1 MADPSSYRPKPGQI
15 PDAPGVY
22 KFRDEHRRV
31 IYVGKAK
38 SLRQRLASYFQD
50 LANLHPRTRSMV
62 TTAASVEWTVVNNE
76 VEALQL
82 EYSWIKEFDP
92 RFNVKYR
99 DDKSY
104 PYLAVTMN
112 EKFPRV
118 QVMRGH
124 KKKGV
129 RYFGPYGHAWAIR
142 DTVDLLL
149 RAFPVRTCSAGV
161 FKNATRTGRPC
172 LLGYIG
178 KCSAPCVERVT
189 PEDHRELAEDFCEFM
204 AGRTGTYIRR
214 LERQMADAAEEM
226 EYERAA
232 RLRDDI
238 DALRKAME
246 KSAVVLADATDAD
259 LIALAEDELEAAVQ
273 IFHVRGGRVR
283 GQRGWVT
290 DKVEAVTSGDLV
302 EHALQQLYGEESGDA
317 VPKEVLVPA
326 LPDPLEPVQEW
337 LTERRGAN
345 VSLRIPQRGDKKAL
359 METVARNAQQSLV
372 LHKTKRA
379 SDLTTRSRAL
389 EEIAAALELDSA
401 PLRIECYDVSHLQGD
416 DVVASM
422 VVFEDGLA
430 RKSEYRRFQIKGFEG
445 QDDVRSM
452 HEVITRRFKRYI
464 SDKEKTGEWSEEGA
478 AGAETGE
485 ANGEVPASGLTEE
498 DGRPKRFA
506 YPPQLVVVDGG
517 QPQVAAAQRAL
528 DELGIDDIAV
538 CGLAKRLE
546 EVWVPGEDD
555 PVILPRTSEGLYLL
569 QRVRDEAHRFAI
581 TYQRAKR
588 AKRFKAGPLDDVPGL
603 GDARK
608 RTLIKHFGSVKRLR
622 SATIDQICEV
632 PGIGRKTAEAIVA
645 ALAGAVPAGPAVN
658 MATGEILEDE
668 DPTAGASGSEAEG
681 PASAGSS
688 GSEAEESVMVGFP
701 GSEDE
706 EPASVGASGS
716 EAEGP
721 ASVGASGS
729 EAEGPASVG
738 ASGSAR
744 EGPASAG
751 SSGSEAEEPV
761 MVGFP
766 GSEDE
771 EPASVGASGSEAEG
785 PATVGASG
793 SEAEGPAS
801 VGASGSEAEG
811 PASVGASGSAGEGP
825 ASVGASRSEGEEPVT
840 AGSSGSAGEEPV
852 TAGASEERRGQET

>member
-15 PDAPGVY
+15 PDSPGVY

-38 SLRQRLASYFQD
+38 NLRQRVANYFQD
-50 LANLHPRTRSMV
+50 LANLHPRTRTMV
-62 TTAASVEWTVVNNE
+62 TTAASVEWTVVSTE

-104 PYLAVTMN
+104 PYLAVTLN
-112 EKFPRV
+112 EEFPRV
-118 QVMRGH
+118 QVMRGA

-142 DTVDLLL
+142 ETVDLML
-149 RAFPVRTCSAGV
+149 RVFPVRTCSAGV
-161 FKNATRTGRPC
+161 FKNAARTGRPC

-178 KCSAPCVERVT
+178 KCSAPCVGRVT
-189 PEDHRELAEDFCEFM
+189 PEEHRELAEDFCDFM

-214 LERQMADAAEEM
+214 LEKDMMQAAEEM

-232 RLRDDI
+232 RLRDDAE
-238 DALRKAME
+238 ALKRAME

-259 LIALAEDELEAAVQ
+259 LIAVAEDELEAALQ

-290 DKVEAVTSGDLV
+290 DKVEAVDTSGLV
-302 EHALQQLYGEESGDA
+302 EHALQQLYGEERGDA

-326 LPDPLEPVQEW
+326 LPEDTEAVSQW
-337 LTERRGAN
+337 LAERRGSQ
-345 VSLRIPQRGDKKAL
+345 VSLRIPQRGDKKDL
-359 METVARNAQQSLV
+359 MATVQRNAQQALG

-389 EEIAAALELDSA
+389 EEIAEALGLDTA
-401 PLRIECYDVSHLQGD
+401 PLRIECYDISHLQGD

-452 HEVITRRFKRYI
+452 HEVIGRRFKRYLQE
-464 SDKEKTGEWSEEGA
+464 KERTGEWEEQPADTPAEGPAPTGPVSGPAPTGPVA
-478 AGAETGE
+478 APATGPAEDAE
-485 ANGEVPASGLTEE
+485 PRED

-517 QPQVAAAQRAL
+517 QPQVAAAKRAL

-546 EVWVPGEDD
+546 EVWLPDDDD
-555 PVILPRTSEGLYLL
+555 PVVLPRSSEGLYLL

-588 AKRFKAGPLDDVPGL
+588 AKRIRTSPLDDVSGL
-603 GDARK
+603 GETRK
-608 RTLIKHFGSVKRLR
+608 QALIKHFGSVKKLR
-622 SATIDQICEV
+622 QATIDEICEV
-632 PGIGRKTAEAIVA
+632 PGIGRRTAESVAA
-645 ALAGAVPAGPAVN
+645 ALASTAPAAPAVN
-658 MATGEILEDE
+658 TATGEIIEED
-668 DPTAGASGSEAEG
+668 DG
-681 PASAGSS
+681 GSS
-688 GSEAEESVMVGFP
+688 
-701 GSEDE
+701 
-706 EPASVGASGS
+706 
-716 EAEGP
+716 
-721 ASVGASGS
+721 
-729 EAEGPASVG
+729 
-738 ASGSAR
+738 
-744 EGPASAG
+744 
-751 SSGSEAEEPV
+751 
-761 MVGFP
+761 
-766 GSEDE
+766 
-771 EPASVGASGSEAEG
+771 
-785 PATVGASG
+785 
-793 SEAEGPAS
+793 
-801 VGASGSEAEG
+801 
-811 PASVGASGSAGEGP
+811 
-825 ASVGASRSEGEEPVT
+825 
-840 AGSSGSAGEEPV
+840 
-852 TAGASEERRGQET
+852 